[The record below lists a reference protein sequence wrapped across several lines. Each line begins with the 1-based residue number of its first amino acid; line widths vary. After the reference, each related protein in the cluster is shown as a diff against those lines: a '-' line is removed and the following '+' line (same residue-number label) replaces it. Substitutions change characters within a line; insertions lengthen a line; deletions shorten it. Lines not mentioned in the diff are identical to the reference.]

1 MKKILSALL
10 AAAAVGAMTV
20 AASAETEYFEV
31 AGMKGTM
38 YDVVTADGYDSFVHV
53 WETEDGCSSIA
64 TYYFE
69 EGGYYSHYTME
80 LIIPEDCT
88 LEQFNKSLNV
98 FYTEDQI
105 TAVDGERY
113 TVNEDSLP
121 DVVGYDELNAEGARE
136 YNREIVIFLKYLE
149 DTQGGEDG
157 TTDDGVAEDG
167 ASDDGLTDDGTADDE
182 IVDEGADDVRTSEQ
196 LRHCGRCHH
205 PHRTEFPQQLR
216 GAGLPLS
223 GNLRRTPAG
232 KAVRSSL
239 PFAPCRREG
248 FRLHCILSSGVVPGR
263 DAVFFVLDSSLPDL

>member
-1 MKKILSALL
+1 MKKILSAMI
-10 AAAAVGAMTV
+10 AVAAVGAMTV
-20 AASAETEYFEV
+20 AASAETEHFEV

-38 YDVVTADGYDSFVHV
+38 YDVVTADGYDSFVYV

-88 LEQFNKSLNV
+88 LEQFNKNLNV

-105 TAVDGERY
+105 TAVEGERY

-136 YNREIVIFLKYLE
+136 YNKEIVIFLKYLE

-167 ASDDGLTDDGTADDE
+167 ASDDENVDEGTADD
-182 IVDEGADDVRTSEQ
+182 VTTDDGAADDENTDASGETDAPADESEKASADTGVHGTVA
-196 LRHCGRCHH
+196 LGVAIAAA
-205 PHRTEFPQQLR
+205 
-216 GAGLPLS
+216 GALVLS
-223 GNLRRTPAG
+223 KKRA
-232 KAVRSSL
+232 
-239 PFAPCRREG
+239 
-248 FRLHCILSSGVVPGR
+248 
-263 DAVFFVLDSSLPDL
+263 

>member
-1 MKKILSALL
+1 MKKILSALI
-10 AAAAVGAMTV
+10 AAAALGAMTV
-20 AASAETEYFEV
+20 AASAETEYFEL

-38 YDVVTADGYDSFVHV
+38 YDVVTADGYDSFVYV

-105 TAVDGERY
+105 TAVEGERY

-121 DVVGYDELNAEGARE
+121 DVVGYDELTAEGARE
-136 YNREIVIFLKYLE
+136 YNKEIVIFFKYLE

-157 TTDDGVAEDG
+157 TTDDGVA
-167 ASDDGLTDDGTADDE
+167 DDGLTDDGAADDE
-182 IVDEGADDVRTSEQ
+182 IVDEGTSDDVIEDEGAADDATTDDGAADDENADASGETDAPADESEKASADTGVHGTVA
-196 LRHCGRCHH
+196 LGVAIAAA
-205 PHRTEFPQQLR
+205 
-216 GAGLPLS
+216 GALVLS
-223 GNLRRTPAG
+223 KKRA
-232 KAVRSSL
+232 
-239 PFAPCRREG
+239 
-248 FRLHCILSSGVVPGR
+248 
-263 DAVFFVLDSSLPDL
+263 

>member
-182 IVDEGADDVRTSEQ
+182 IVDEGADDVTTDDGAADDENTDASGETDAPADESEKASADTGVHGTVA
-196 LRHCGRCHH
+196 LGVAIAAA
-205 PHRTEFPQQLR
+205 
-216 GAGLPLS
+216 GALVLS
-223 GNLRRTPAG
+223 KKRA
-232 KAVRSSL
+232 
-239 PFAPCRREG
+239 
-248 FRLHCILSSGVVPGR
+248 
-263 DAVFFVLDSSLPDL
+263 